1 MRQPGRTV
9 AARSL
14 SILVGCTIAWQIAA
28 PAHAQG
34 PAAAP
39 VAVEAVVAASATSAD
54 PGDPFLVFDATATAH
69 VRGGLDLI
77 VRPYAH
83 RLTGGDWTA
92 EMYQLQLRY
101 ISRTRVPY
109 RVDAGIISSP
119 LGLTTLELI
128 PGRNPTIAAPFF
140 YFAPL
145 PSFEPGFTGV
155 QLISGGYPLGAIVS
169 SSGAHWDARA
179 GLTDQTPAR
188 RRNVLDSGRP
198 DASAQLVAGGGYTP
212 VAGLRFGAGFGRG
225 HYRPS
230 RVVAETAAPMPA
242 RDATV
247 VTLEAEY
254 AIGYSRFAGEWIR
267 SSFDTPSGIALA
279 RGFTAE
285 MVRTLG
291 PRWFAAARVN
301 RASSPAFTIDGLV
314 RRDAASGEATL
325 GYRLSQTLT
334 LRGAYQQSR
343 FFGAASA
350 QRAVAMSAVWS
361 KRWW

>member
-1 MRQPGRTV
+1 MNRPRTSV
-9 AARSL
+9 AARAVW
-14 SILVGCTIAWQIAA
+14 ILAGCAVAWQIAV
-28 PAHAQG
+28 PARAQV
-34 PAAAP
+34 PAAP
-39 VAVEAVVAASATSAD
+39 VAVEAVVAASTTSTA

-83 RLTGGDWTA
+83 RLTGGNWTA
-92 EMYQLQLRY
+92 EMYQLQARY
-101 ISRTRVPY
+101 VSRTKVPY
-109 RVDAGIISSP
+109 RVDAGIITSP

-128 PGRNPTIAAPFF
+128 PDRNPTIAAPFF

-179 GLTDQTPAR
+179 GVTDQTPAR
-188 RRNVLDSGRP
+188 RRNVLASERP
-198 DASAQLVAGGGYTP
+198 GASAQLVAGGGYTP
-212 VAGLRFGAGFGRG
+212 IAGLRFGAGFGRG
-225 HYRPS
+225 RYRPS
-230 RVVAETAAPMPA
+230 RVSPATAAPTPS
-242 RDATV
+242 REATI

-267 SSFDTPSGIALA
+267 SSFDTPSGVAAA
-279 RGFTAE
+279 RGFSAE
-285 MVRTLG
+285 AVRTLG
-291 PRWFAAARVN
+291 PRWFAAARVT
-301 RASSPAFTIDGLV
+301 RASSPAYTANGLV
-314 RRDAASGEATL
+314 RRDAASGEATV

-343 FFGAASA
+343 FFGVASP